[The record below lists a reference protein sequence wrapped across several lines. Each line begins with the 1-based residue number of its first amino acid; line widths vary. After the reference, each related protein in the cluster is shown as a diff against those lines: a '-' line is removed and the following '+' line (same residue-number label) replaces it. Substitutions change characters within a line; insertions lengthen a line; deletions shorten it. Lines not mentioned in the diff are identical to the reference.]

1 MILSCAYKVNAWN
14 HGYITVSVRPYAYI
28 SIFTVHR
35 NAFACHLF
43 FPRGC
48 PQNAFLILFILC
60 LACFIVGPLEERSLN
75 FVVTHTVLRKH
86 HMFHRSDGFRVN
98 IGDAWFLVRFVT
110 FPRQK
115 KKQFSGQHLKDAI
128 LKFKGHVL
136 VTSSNMFRFDF
147 GQVLT
152 KVFRK
157 ISRKKHS

>member
-1 MILSCAYKVNAWN
+1 MEELLGWHGYPVDDLSCAYKVNTWN

-110 FPRQK
+110 FSETK
-115 KKQFSGQHLKDAI
+115 KETILGPASKRCHLKI
-128 LKFKGHVL
+128 QRSC
-136 VTSSNMFRFDF
+136 SSN
-147 GQVLT
+147 
-152 KVFRK
+152 
-157 ISRKKHS
+157 